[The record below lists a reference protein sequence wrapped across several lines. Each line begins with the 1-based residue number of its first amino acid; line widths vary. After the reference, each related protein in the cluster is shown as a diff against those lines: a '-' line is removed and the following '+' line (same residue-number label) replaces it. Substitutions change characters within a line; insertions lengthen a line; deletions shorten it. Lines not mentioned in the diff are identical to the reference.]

1 MSTVKKGETIFL
13 PSTITPFKLFT
24 IKFGFHLSHH
34 LGPAAPGCWRIQGLH
49 FRNPQLTTAAL
60 SDSCKGR
67 KATCLDSRK
76 FTNLFV
82 LEDHL
87 VIIVIGQFQTIILIF
102 HLFQSSP
109 GLPETLCLPK
119 TCPCFVTPQSVV
131 PLQVCRAP
139 QTPLCDPQSVSHTP
153 HRQKTEPFSQQRL
166 HYTFNPKSPNFGTQ
180 MQMKRSSNP
189 FSTRDWTSEIP
200 SGFRT
205 WEKKLELHT
214 EIDICIIPVDMCVL
228 SV

>member
-1 MSTVKKGETIFL
+1 MSHLRMSTVKKGETIFL

-153 HRQKTEPFSQQRL
+153 HRQKRS
-166 HYTFNPKSPNFGTQ
+166 HSP
-180 MQMKRSSNP
+180 SSD
-189 FSTRDWTSEIP
+189 STIHSIQNH
-200 SGFRT
+200 RT
-205 WEKKLELHT
+205 LALR
-214 EIDICIIPVDMCVL
+214 CR
-228 SV
+228 